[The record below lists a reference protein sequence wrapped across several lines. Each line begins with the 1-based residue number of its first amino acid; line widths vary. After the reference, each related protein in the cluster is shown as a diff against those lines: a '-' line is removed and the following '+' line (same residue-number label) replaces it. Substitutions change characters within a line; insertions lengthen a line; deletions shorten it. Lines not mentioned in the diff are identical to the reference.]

1 VKVVRK
7 ISSPMTETW
16 WEILFWQCTE
26 LGDPLIANE
35 KAGLITRRR
44 RFNLMGH
51 VYSVSL
57 TWSLTLCLALML
69 KPLNPFDFVH
79 NFVLVLCYQTWLF
92 VWFLEFGDPS
102 SVFLLLLLE
111 CVVFNLSF
119 FKCQG
124 RFLF

>member
-1 VKVVRK
+1 
-7 ISSPMTETW
+7 
-16 WEILFWQCTE
+16 
-26 LGDPLIANE
+26 
-35 KAGLITRRR
+35 
-44 RFNLMGH
+44 MGH

-69 KPLNPFDFVH
+69 KPLNLFDCVH
-79 NFVLVLCYQTWLF
+79 NNFVLVLCYQTWLF
-92 VWFLEFGDPS
+92 FWFFEFIDPS

-124 RFLF
+124 RFFFCTLYEPSSCVVSEL